1 MTLFQQVSL
10 SHLLTGTM
18 SRNANYGSA
27 TTRFLWLEI
36 GTAEQYRW
44 LLSILKAL
52 LLLNL
57 LDAIFTLWWVGTGA
71 AVEANALLRD
81 LVVDHPMRF
90 VLTKLGLVSLG
101 SLLLWRLRQHPLA
114 VIAIFGAFFIYYLVL
129 LHHLRFWSGPIQYS
143 IAVQHL
149 YLMACPASLFSRRAD
164 GRGALPA
171 TAFREGEPDHPTFR

>member
-1 MTLFQQVSL
+1 
-10 SHLLTGTM
+10 M
-18 SRNANYGSA
+18 SRNANHGSA

-36 GTAEQYRW
+36 GTAEQYSW

-81 LVVDHPMRF
+81 LVVDHPMHF
-90 VLTKLGLVSLG
+90 VLTKLGLVSFG

-114 VIAIFGAFFIYYLVL
+114 VIAIFGAFFVYYLVL
-129 LHHLRFWSGPIQYS
+129 LHHLRFWSGPTQYS

-149 YLMACPASLFSRRAD
+149 YLMACPASLFSRRAEV
-164 GRGALPA
+164 RGKVPGV
-171 TAFREGEPDHPTFR
+171 AFQEAMPVDPTSP

>member
-1 MTLFQQVSL
+1 
-10 SHLLTGTM
+10 M
-18 SRNANYGSA
+18 SRNANHGYA

-36 GTAEQYRW
+36 GNAEQYSW
-44 LLSILKAL
+44 VLSILKAL

-57 LDAIFTLWWVGTGA
+57 LDAIFTLWWVGTGV

-81 LVVDHPMRF
+81 LVVDHPIRF

-143 IAVQHL
+143 IAAQHL
-149 YLMACPASLFSRRAD
+149 YLMACPASLLSRRAD
-164 GRGALPA
+164 PRAEPRGEDYARGSPA
-171 TAFREGEPDHPTFR
+171 DPTPH